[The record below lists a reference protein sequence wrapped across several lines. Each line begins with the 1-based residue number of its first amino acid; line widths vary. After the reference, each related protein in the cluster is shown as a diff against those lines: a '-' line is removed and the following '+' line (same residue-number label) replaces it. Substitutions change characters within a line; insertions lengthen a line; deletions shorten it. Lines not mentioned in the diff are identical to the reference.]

1 MYIPKHFEESRVEV
15 LHNLVRMYPFGS
27 LVTSGSA
34 GLIVNHLPFV
44 IRPEPKPYG
53 TLRGHVARAN
63 PVWQELSVSIE
74 SVVVFQG
81 PQAYISPS
89 WYPSKAQH
97 GKVVP
102 TWNYVTV
109 HAYGSPRAVEDID
122 WLTEQL
128 ADLTDLQES
137 SNPRPWKINDAP
149 KDYLD
154 KMLQAIVGIEIPI
167 GKIMGKWKLSQNRPN
182 ADRRGVIAALNSD
195 TGQGSKVMAEFMRK
209 VIS

>member
-15 LHNLVRMYPFGS
+15 LHNLVMMYPFGS

-102 TWNYVTV
+102 TWNYGTV

-195 TGQGSKVMAEFMRK
+195 TGQRSKVMAEFMRK